1 MEPTSVDP
9 VCEDLCYGIL
19 EKLPSRSLVQIRS
32 TSRIFSDL
40 VDEILRRRFLDIVA
54 SGANELV
61 LESCPPYAT
70 RGAHRQ
76 PLAFSHFGPA
86 VDRANVGDIAYMR
99 TKVNGC
105 ERIPYFLPLDDGEV
119 FANNH
124 LAIHLRQCDSLSFE
138 DDGPS
143 AMQLARPLQ
152 PRGGYG
158 YVNSIKVATSLDRFF
173 RSWFV
178 DPASEPDWSAAWYSP
193 SAPATPTSSPEST
206 PWTSRESSPSP
217 VYNAASHDAQKR
229 PTRPRRIRANHSS
242 QSGSALYGAQIDCVQ
257 VPASDI
263 ELNHP
268 HTFFY
273 SSSSSSSTSPPG
285 SRFHPSPTSIP
296 RLYEYSFDTVEL
308 DVAKVVVAAEEN
320 MPSCLYPRAG
330 AGHPPGSAYIFVL

>member
-1 MEPTSVDP
+1 MEITSVDP

-61 LESCPPYAT
+61 
-70 RGAHRQ
+70 
-76 PLAFSHFGPA
+76 PLTFSHFGPA
-86 VDRANVGDIAYMR
+86 VDRALVGDIAHMR
-99 TKVNGC
+99 TKANGC
-105 ERIPYFLPLDDGEV
+105 ERIPYFLPLGDGEV

-124 LAIHLRQCDSLSFE
+124 LAIHLRQCDSLLSFD
-138 DDGPS
+138 DDGFS

-173 RSWFV
+173 RSWFI

-217 VYNAASHDAQKR
+217 FLSAASAMHGDQKR
-229 PTRPRRIRANHSS
+229 PTRPRRIRANQSS
-242 QSGSALYGAQIDCVQ
+242 QSGSALYGAQIDCIQ

-263 ELNHP
+263 EFNHAD
-268 HTFFY
+268 TFFY
-273 SSSSSSSTSPPG
+273 TSSSSSSSTSPPG

-296 RLYEYSFDTVEL
+296 RLYEYSFDTIEL

-330 AGHPPGSAYIFVL
+330 HHPASPYIFVL